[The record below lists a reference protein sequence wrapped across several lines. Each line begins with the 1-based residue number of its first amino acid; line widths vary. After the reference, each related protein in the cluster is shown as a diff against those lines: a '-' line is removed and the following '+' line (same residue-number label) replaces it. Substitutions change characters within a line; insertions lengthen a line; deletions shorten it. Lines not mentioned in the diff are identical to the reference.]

1 MKIALYEEKIKQ
13 NFVNTLE
20 KGTEIKKGNKSQSSN
35 TSALL
40 DIKNGAEQWSKSII
54 WDLKILSWAGEG
66 NWTLCLLLGKEAF
79 YR

>member
-13 NFVNTLE
+13 NFVNTWE

-40 DIKNGAEQWSKSII
+40 DIKNGAEQ
-54 WDLKILSWAGEG
+54 
-66 NWTLCLLLGKEAF
+66 
-79 YR
+79 